1 MKNFLLC
8 FLLFLLISCG
18 QDPVDY
24 TNAEPVVF
32 NISIENQSDEE
43 KVVVF
48 ERTKAKNDEFR
59 VPSNTM
65 KDFNDIVCINSDFLD
80 YFHTIEGGGMIGK
93 TVISIVVGDE
103 RVEIGN
109 YEILCIKPNPTVY
122 GEFISGELAGVECGV
137 VSLKV
142 TIAEDGKLTLEYL
155 NIPR

>member
-18 QDPVDY
+18 LDPIDY

-32 NISIENQSDEE
+32 NISIENLSDEE

-65 KDFNDIVCINSDFLD
+65 KDFNDIVCINSDFFD
-80 YFHTIEGGGMIGK
+80 YFHAIEGGGMIGK
-93 TVISIVVGDE
+93 TVISIVVGGE

-109 YEILCIKPNPTVY
+109 YEIRCIKPNPTVY
-122 GEFISGELAGVECGV
+122 GEFISG
-137 VSLKV
+137 
-142 TIAEDGKLTLEYL
+142 
-155 NIPR
+155 NW